1 VNLEQQIEKIVRA
14 NSATLYDTETVTE
27 GEETIYRVY
36 VTQEGGIS
44 LDLCAEISRELSVL
58 LDVTPPLGGKYT
70 LEVSSPGLERKLT
83 KPQHFKYAI
92 GEKIKFKVIGVG
104 KQKGTLLSADDTGIT
119 VETKE
124 GEASYPYSQLGT
136 VKTYIEWH

>member
-1 VNLEQQIEKIVRA
+1 MNLEQQIEKVIRA
-14 NSATLYDTETVTE
+14 NGANFYDTETVTE
-27 GEETIYRVY
+27 GEQVIYRVY
-36 VTQEGGIS
+36 VTQEDGVS

-58 LDVTPPLGGKYT
+58 LDVTPPLSGKYT

-92 GEKIKFKVIGVG
+92 GEKIKFKVIGAG
-104 KQKGTLLSADDTGIT
+104 KGKGTLLSADDAGIT

-124 GEASYPYSQLGT
+124 GEVSYAYSQLGT
-136 VKTYIEWH
+136 VKTYIEW

>member
-1 VNLEQQIEKIVRA
+1 MNLEQQIEKIVRA

-58 LDVTPPLGGKYT
+58 LDVTPPMGGKYT
-70 LEVSSPGLERKLT
+70 LEVSSPGLERKLS
-83 KPQHFKYAI
+83 KPQHFQHAV
-92 GEKIKFKVIGVG
+92 GEKIKFKIIGVDKG
-104 KQKGTLLSADDTGIT
+104 KGILISADAEGIT
-119 VETKE
+119 VETKQGKE
-124 GEASYPYSQLGT
+124 TYDYGQLGT
-136 VKTYIEWH
+136 VKTYIEW